1 MIKVLIAEDEPPIAR
16 AVQRLIEELSPGFKV
31 IGRAMNGREALELM
45 LREEADV
52 VFTDIR
58 MPVMDGLRLLEE
70 LGRNWLD
77 CLSVVLSGHQ
87 EFTYAQTA
95 LRHGAFD
102 YLLKPMSKDTLRE
115 LLRRLEA
122 AHAKKNIMRTVTR
135 HVLDKR
141 TKNPEGLVA
150 RMEQYLSDNYSQDV
164 TNETLSVQF
173 GYVPSYLSR
182 IFRDQ
187 MGVSPMAYLTRLRL
201 EMAKELL
208 RKHRDLLVRDVA
220 QLVGYT
226 DVSHFSKLFKK
237 TAGLWPSQYAGR
249 EEDPEKDE

>member
-16 AVQRLIEELSPGFKV
+16 AVQRLIEELSPEFKI
-31 IGRAMNGREALELM
+31 IGRAINGQEALSLM

-70 LGRNWLD
+70 LRRNWPD
-77 CLSVVLSGHQ
+77 CLSVVLSGYQ

-102 YLLKPMSKDTLRE
+102 YLLKPLSKDALAE

-122 AHAKKNIMRTVTR
+122 AHATKNIMRTVTR
-135 HVLDKR
+135 HVLSKQ
-141 TKNPEGLVA
+141 TQKTEGLVA
-150 RMEQYLSDNYSQDV
+150 RMEQYLNENYSQDI
-164 TNETLSVQF
+164 TNETLSAQF

-187 MGVSPMAYLTRLRL
+187 MDVSPMAYLTRLRL

-208 RKHRDLLVRDVA
+208 REHRGLLVRDVA

-226 DVSHFSKLFKK
+226 DVSYFSKLFKK
-237 TAGLWPSQYAGR
+237 ATGLWPSQYAPQ
-249 EEDPEKDE
+249 EEGEGEV